1 MKSRAEEAELIALAA
16 RLEAANAPSDR
27 APTRPGER
35 LRRKPAAVG
44 LPAQHSHARAY
55 LGAGAV
61 ILGLVFLLL
70 LAQATL

>member
-1 MKSRAEEAELIALAA
+1 MKARTDDAQLIALAA
-16 RLEAANAPSDR
+16 RLEAANASSDR
-27 APTRPGER
+27 EPARPGER

-44 LPAQHSHARAY
+44 LPAQNSHARAY

-61 ILGLVFLLL
+61 ILGLVSLLL